1 MKRKFTLLMQ
11 ILQRCVSRN
20 FLQVILGFAAIV
32 IVIVLANYFLT
43 FPSVR
48 SSDQA
53 VWGQFGDY
61 FGGVLNPILSFFALI
76 AVLLS
81 LRSQGKE
88 VDAARKEAS
97 AAIAMQIEQTKVFQ
111 QQSFESAF
119 FGLIQLHLKNL
130 ERVRAPV
137 GVDLRGTVFELIS
150 HKFNLD
156 RVDDGIDPRVPRA
169 VGGVQYNQFQ
179 VSDYC
184 NKFMSE
190 YGRKIGYYFSTL
202 EEIIKYIDSSSRPRS
217 VKPDQY
223 VSIFKSLLSPEE
235 IECLLMY
242 AVSEHGLNVR
252 RFLVE
257 HNLCALMPRRAR
269 LDLAVQLISQ

>member
-1 MKRKFTLLMQ
+1 
-11 ILQRCVSRN
+11 
-20 FLQVILGFAAIV
+20 VILGFAAIV
-32 IVIVLANYFLT
+32 IVIVLANYFLN

-130 ERVRAPV
+130 ERVKAPV
-137 GVDLRGTVFELIS
+137 GVDARGTVFELIS
-150 HKFNLD
+150 FKFNLD
-156 RVDDGIDPRVPRA
+156 RVDDGIDPIAINPPGSIESNRLK
-169 VGGVQYNQFQ
+169 
-179 VSDYC
+179 VSIYC
-184 NKFMSE
+184 DNFMSE
-190 YGRKIGYYFSTL
+190 YGRKIAYYFATL
-202 EEIIKYIDSSSRPRS
+202 EEIIKYIDSASRPKS
-217 VKPDQY
+217 VEPNQY

-235 IECLLMY
+235 IECLVMY
-242 AVSEHGLNVR
+242 AVSKRGKNVR
-252 RFLVE
+252 QFLVQ
-257 HNLCALMPRRAR
+257 HKLCELMPRRAR
-269 LDLAVQLISQ
+269 LGLAEQLISE